1 MASNAHARTRARTTD
16 AGGMAH
22 LFQRGECCA
31 NGVSGR
37 VAGKFAAEAATNCS
51 ACEAPPGNACSVG
64 SVSTEGTA
72 CPGHL
77 VCPGGALGG
86 NPVFG
91 IVVGVYAAASLV
103 GACYIAYEILF
114 RPERCGGCGESTDCS
129 RPSLR
134 VVKKRLVAAL
144 LAFASWLLLAVLAGH
159 AVPWVLPA
167 LGGGMI
173 AVAVLASLLSAVAVP
188 ALYFAWPKWINQSFC
203 CLCQQGGNPMKV
215 HIDIEANSCV
225 CGGCKTRYQGMH
237 QAPGGVLAYDDRAA
251 RALIVGVET
260 KLALK
265 SGFVPGL
272 PSTKFEA
279 SSAAGLGAKS
289 LTDKLQTAIAVQ
301 LPQAVTALMDVYHEV
316 EALVS
321 NLRSST
327 DTVRQLQEAAAKL
340 FPLSSQLESQS
351 LATLEKELDAL
362 KSAERAAAESDR
374 YDEAKGL
381 SAQHAQKTQEVYDY
395 KKFKNE
401 FLDPL
406 RTCFDDM
413 VRTSQNLGNLFS
425 RADAAQKTIE
435 TRSKELNDASGALK
449 QELETASSLT
459 DHVLAWLQTRE
470 LSNLKSTALAASL
483 GIVQK
488 MEEWTRSFS
497 TLLQQGDELWKEACK
512 SRQAAL
518 AQVSPDP

>member
-1 MASNAHARTRARTTD
+1 
-16 AGGMAH
+16 
-22 LFQRGECCA
+22 
-31 NGVSGR
+31 
-37 VAGKFAAEAATNCS
+37 
-51 ACEAPPGNACSVG
+51 
-64 SVSTEGTA
+64 
-72 CPGHL
+72 
-77 VCPGGALGG
+77 
-86 NPVFG
+86 
-91 IVVGVYAAASLV
+91 
-103 GACYIAYEILF
+103 
-114 RPERCGGCGESTDCS
+114 
-129 RPSLR
+129 
-134 VVKKRLVAAL
+134 
-144 LAFASWLLLAVLAGH
+144 
-159 AVPWVLPA
+159 
-167 LGGGMI
+167 
-173 AVAVLASLLSAVAVP
+173 
-188 ALYFAWPKWINQSFC
+188 
-203 CLCQQGGNPMKV
+203 
-215 HIDIEANSCV
+215 
-225 CGGCKTRYQGMH
+225 MH
-237 QAPGGVLAYDDRAA
+237 RAPGGVLAYDDRAA

-289 LTDKLQTAIAVQ
+289 LTDKLQTATAVK

-362 KSAERAAAESDR
+362 KSAERAAAESAR

-435 TRSKELNDASGALK
+435 MRSKELNDASGALK

-470 LSNLKSTALAASL
+470 LSNLKSTASAASL

-488 MEEWTRSFS
+488 MEEWTRSLS